1 MKKSYEG
8 FLKSD
13 LLWTNTEFGLE
24 QFVLKNDKLDYKRLC
39 PVPKNL
45 RLGHQVEHIYLQLL
59 KASNKYKVLAH
70 SIQLIEYKRTLGE
83 LDFIIKS
90 LVTDEI
96 IHVELAYKFYLIDYT
111 IDDVVEGLVGPNRG
125 DAFTYKLDK
134 TKNKQLPLLYSG
146 AAKARLDIDV
156 YKVKQKVAFYGEIFT
171 PYQMDNQNMGILNSK
186 SIKGCYIPLNLFIT
200 EDFSLF
206 KFHFPTKSEWIHIPY
221 SNVKWMD
228 YESAIQ
234 IIKERHAIN
243 RSPMIWVYKGMGLIE
258 KMFVTNWG

>member
-24 QFVLKNDKLDYKRLC
+24 QFVLENDKLDYKRLC

-111 IDDVVEGLVGPNRG
+111 IDDVVE
-125 DAFTYKLDK
+125 
-134 TKNKQLPLLYSG
+134 
-146 AAKARLDIDV
+146 
-156 YKVKQKVAFYGEIFT
+156 
-171 PYQMDNQNMGILNSK
+171 
-186 SIKGCYIPLNLFIT
+186 
-200 EDFSLF
+200 
-206 KFHFPTKSEWIHIPY
+206 
-221 SNVKWMD
+221 
-228 YESAIQ
+228 
-234 IIKERHAIN
+234 
-243 RSPMIWVYKGMGLIE
+243 
-258 KMFVTNWG
+258 